1 MPAGT
6 ATGIAT
12 GTDERGAYGYLV
24 SRPREDNLVRADRVQ
39 FVTHHQPVRDAA
51 VIVVKRVPIRRTSR

>member
-24 SRPREDNLVRADRVQ
+24 SRPA
-39 FVTHHQPVRDAA
+39 
-51 VIVVKRVPIRRTSR
+51 RTTSCARTESGP